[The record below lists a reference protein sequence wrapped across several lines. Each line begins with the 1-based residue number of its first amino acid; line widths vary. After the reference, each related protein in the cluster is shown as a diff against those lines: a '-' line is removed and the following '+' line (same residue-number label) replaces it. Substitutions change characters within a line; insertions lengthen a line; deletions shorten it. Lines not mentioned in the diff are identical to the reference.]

1 MKDQLTNY
9 IIKSLDA
16 LDMPNDNVIVNL
28 PKNSSHGDFSSNIAM
43 ILSGK
48 LKQSPLKI
56 AEKISK
62 TLKTNNPDFFDEI
75 NIAAP
80 GFINFKLSQKLIA
93 KTIVNIIQ
101 QSDNYGKSNIGSGKR
116 VLVEF
121 VSANPTG
128 PLTVGHG
135 RGAMLGD
142 TVSNIMEWNGYN
154 VEREYYFNN
163 AGRQMR
169 KLGESVYS
177 RYCELIDKVAE
188 FPEGGYEGQYIY
200 DIAQKLVDEYDKSLF
215 NTADIEI
222 FKNTAEQFIF
232 EDIKNTL
239 KKLGLKFDS
248 FFNEHTLYEN
258 NAIFDF
264 VDQLKTKKLIYEKDG
279 ATWFAATNIGFE
291 ADRVLIKSTGEP
303 TYRLPDMAYHK
314 EKFDRGYDLMIDVFG
329 ADHMD
334 AYPDVLAAVS
344 QLGYN
349 KSKVNVLIHQFVTI
363 LKDGA
368 PIKMST
374 RKANFVTLD
383 ELIEEVGADVV
394 RYFFLMRGMNTHLNF
409 DLDLAK
415 DESDENPVFYLQYA
429 HARVSNILKRASDFN
444 IKQNMNADL
453 SLLKTNTEL
462 NLINKMNSFPDCIKR
477 AHETKEPQNIATYLH
492 DLAMCF
498 HKFYA
503 KHKVITD
510 NVELTASRILLVKAM
525 QIVLKNGL
533 TVLGISAPERM

>member
-1 MKDQLTNY
+1 MKDQLTNH
-9 IIKSLDA
+9 IIESLNA
-16 LDMPNDNVIVNL
+16 LDMPSDNVIVSL
-28 PKNSSHGDFSSNIAM
+28 PKHSDYGDFSSNIAM

-48 LKQSPLKI
+48 LKQKPIDI

-62 TLKTNNPDFFDEI
+62 ELKSRFPKFFNEI
-75 NIAAP
+75 NIAPP
-80 GFINFKLSQKLIA
+80 GFINFKLNQKLITE
-93 KTIVNIIQ
+93 TIIDIIK
-101 QSDNYGKSNIGSGKR
+101 QSDNYGKSTIGSGKQ

-177 RYCELIDKVAE
+177 RYCELIGKVAD

-200 DIAQKLVDEYDKSLF
+200 DIAQKLVTQYDESLF
-215 NTADIEI
+215 NTNDIEI

-232 EDIKNTL
+232 DDIKNTL

-258 NAIFDF
+258 NAIFNF
-264 VDQLKTKKLIYEKDG
+264 IDQLKTKNLIYEKDG
-279 ATWFAATNIGFE
+279 ATWFAATNLGFE

-344 QLGYN
+344 QLGYD

-383 ELIEEVGADVV
+383 ELIEEVGSDVV
-394 RYFFLMRGMNTHLNF
+394 RYFFIMRGMNTHLNF

-429 HARVSNILKRASDFN
+429 HARISNILKRASDFN
-444 IKQNMNADL
+444 IKQDMNANL
-453 SLLKTNTEL
+453 SLLKTDTEI

-510 NVELTASRILLVKAM
+510 NIELTASRILLVKAV

-533 TVLGISAPERM
+533 TVLGISAPKRM